1 MATAPISLFTPPRLN
16 LLSASDQRMH
26 HGVVHMQLLCQ
37 NASVLICA
45 PCSCQQWNKAE
56 RCPVLIEQRVTVH
69 TLGFVVFAAKP
80 IAHLWK
86 ANLPCVSYLH
96 THHQYCDFMMT
107 WMCLSVYNCYRI
119 KKLMWVLGLDVDTVS
134 CSYRCQKCR
143 WNTGWHSMC
152 MHKCWSEMCI

>member
-1 MATAPISLFTPPRLN
+1 MFVAVLFEQLYCTSSVGNCNTVGLKKCVKLHCMHRRAVSGTNRVSWPLLPSPSSPPPRLN

-107 WMCLSVYNCYRI
+107 
-119 KKLMWVLGLDVDTVS
+119 
-134 CSYRCQKCR
+134 
-143 WNTGWHSMC
+143 
-152 MHKCWSEMCI
+152 